1 MPTRRNPVSFLAPLL
16 LLAATGAHAQIDALR
31 RARDAARDAPTVATL
46 FGKQPAITTTIDD
59 ARDGVAALDGFEP
72 KSYSPMADMPRATGG
87 TYLLVP
93 GTYVLVTQSFCL
105 KPGAYGPRT
114 SAGYLHAAWK
124 GEKAPLVSTLIARS
138 VDHPEVPQRQ
148 VQLLLWAI
156 VMRADMNQ
164 LYPETKQAAL
174 KLLTS
179 AELLDLAGYKL
190 GVVPDAVRERALQS
204 VPEPARSALE
214 TENEMRRLLVSAE
227 TQYADIERVAV
238 RDGALPANEA
248 MMNFPDGRWS
258 YHPSGFFIR
267 YAPRSYTFMRVD
279 IYYPDKFEIHRD
291 GSGRITSVT
300 KADGRE
306 IRPDRSPWH
315 LLGDDGA
322 GRAQLRTL
330 QMLSRG
336 VMTDARRELLA
347 LARADYHDLQ
357 RLDPVVDRGDRAELR
372 EATHSALARYMGIAR
387 LSSIPRGS
395 LLEQSLRPARA
406 RDGYR
411 YWIAPVASNGG
422 PSAVP
427 MPGVGS
433 WNPSHGGATPGG
445 SLQRLA
451 PSGSPVDLPSYAPP
465 QTSSADDPPA
475 EPDALDKAE
484 KVVGAFNNASDAF
497 SAMTDPAG
505 FIGGQPQ
512 GQMLGAG
519 FDAAFSNARQ
529 ISNAMQGR
537 DSGDEEETGPDYQTF
552 ARPRAIEIPTAAA
565 PSLSGTR
572 AAAVND
578 AIATTFRMAMALEAL
593 ATTRARFAA
602 ALSAHD
608 QTWVNN
614 QGLALIHL
622 KRLAGLEMV
631 RLSHELRTMQRLWGS
646 AARATEDQVRA
657 AQRTLAANGWS
668 TERRALARQLGTS
681 DADLEEQRR
690 RVLPLDARTTANDA
704 GKTIQ
709 NLQDAL
715 YRYGAYLALLPEVPP
730 PWE

>member
-1 MPTRRNPVSFLAPLL
+1 MPTRPNSVSFLAPLL
-16 LLAATGAHAQIDALR
+16 LLVATGANAQIDVLR
-31 RARDAARDAPTVATL
+31 RARDAARAAPSVASL
-46 FGKQPAITTTIDD
+46 FGKEPAITTTIDD

-72 KSYSPMADMPRATGG
+72 KSYSPLADMPRAPGG

-124 GEKAPLVSTLIARS
+124 GEKASLVSTLIARS

-190 GVVPDAVRERALQS
+190 GVVPDAVRDRALQS

-227 TQYADIERVAV
+227 TQYADVERVAV
-238 RDGALPANEA
+238 RDGVLPASEA
-248 MMNFPDGRWS
+248 VMNFPEGRWS

-267 YAPRSYTFMRVD
+267 YAPRTYTFMRVD

-306 IRPDRSPWH
+306 IRPDRAPWQ

-322 GRAQLRTL
+322 SRSRLRTL
-330 QMLSRG
+330 QSLSHS
-336 VMTDARRELLA
+336 MMADARRELLA
-347 LARADYHDLQ
+347 LARADYDDLR
-357 RLDPVVDRGDRAELR
+357 RLELVVDRSDTAVLR
-372 EATHSALARYMGIAR
+372 EAAHSALARYMGIAR
-387 LSSIPRGS
+387 RSSIPRGS
-395 LLEQSLRPARA
+395 LLEQALRPKQTTV
-406 RDGYR
+406 GYR
-411 YWIAPVASNGG
+411 YSVAPVASDEAAGT
-422 PSAVP
+422 PP

-433 WNPSHGGATPGG
+433 WNPSRGGATPGG
-445 SLQRLA
+445 SFQRLA
-451 PSGSPVDLPSYAPP
+451 PSGSPMPLPSYTPP
-465 QTSSADDPPA
+465 QKGSDDEPPS
-475 EPDALDKAE
+475 EPDALDKAQNAI
-484 KVVGAFNNASDAF
+484 GAFNNASDVFGAV
-497 SAMTDPAG
+497 TDPAG

-519 FDAAFSNARQ
+519 FDAAFSASRQ
-529 ISNAMQGR
+529 ISNSMQGK
-537 DSGDEEETGPDYQTF
+537 DSDGEEAPVPEYQTF
-552 ARPRAIEIPTAAA
+552 ARPRTIEIPKLSST
-565 PSLSGTR
+565 SLSATR
-572 AAAVND
+572 STAVND
-578 AIATTFRMAMALEAL
+578 AIATTFRMAMALEAVT
-593 ATTRARFAA
+593 ATRTRFAA
-602 ALSAHD
+602 ALEAHD
-608 QTWVNN
+608 QPWVNA
-614 QGLALIHL
+614 QGQALIHL
-622 KRLAGLEMV
+622 KRMAGVEMV
-631 RLSHELRTMQRLWGS
+631 RLSRELRTVQRAAGS
-646 AARATEDQVRA
+646 GALATEDQVRE
-657 AQRTLAANGWS
+657 AQRALAASGWS
-668 TERRALARQLGTS
+668 AERRAVARQLGTP
-681 DADLEEQRR
+681 DAELETQRR
-690 RVLPLDARTTANDA
+690 RVLALDPRATAIGA
-704 GKTIQ
+704 GAAMT
-709 NLQDAL
+709 NLEDAL

>member
-1 MPTRRNPVSFLAPLL
+1 MPAQRTASPLALL
-16 LLAATGAHAQIDALR
+16 CLLIATGANAQIDALR
-31 RARDAARDAPTVATL
+31 RVRDAARDAPSVAAL
-46 FGKQPAITTTIDD
+46 FGKEPAITTTIDD

-72 KSYSPMADMPRATGG
+72 TSYSPLADMPRAPGG

-124 GEKAPLVSTLIARS
+124 GEKASLVSTLIARS
-138 VDHPEVPQRQ
+138 VDHSEVPQRQ

-190 GVVPDAVRERALQS
+190 GVVPDAVRDRALQS

-238 RDGALPANEA
+238 REGALPASEA
-248 MMNFPDGRWS
+248 VMIFPEGRWS

-267 YAPRSYTFMRVD
+267 YAPRTYSFMRVD

-315 LLGDDGA
+315 LLGDDGVGQA
-322 GRAQLRTL
+322 RLRTL
-330 QMLSRG
+330 HSLSHG
-336 VMTDARRELLA
+336 VMADARRELLA
-347 LARADYHDLQ
+347 IAHADYDDLRQ
-357 RLDPVVDRGDRAELR
+357 LEPVVDRSDLALVR
-372 EATHSALARYMGIAR
+372 EAAHSALARYMGIAR

-395 LLEQSLRPARA
+395 MLEQSLRPTQT

-411 YWIAPVASNGG
+411 YSVAPVASDAAANT
-422 PSAVP
+422 PP

-433 WNPSHGGATPGG
+433 WNPSKGGATPGG
-445 SLQRLA
+445 SFQRLA
-451 PSGSPVDLPSYAPP
+451 PSGNPMNLPSYAPP
-465 QTSSADDPPA
+465 QSSSSNDEPPA

-484 KVVGAFNNASDAF
+484 RVIKAFNDASDWF
-497 SAMTDPAG
+497 SAATDPAG

-512 GQMLGAG
+512 GQVLGAG
-519 FDAAFSNARQ
+519 FDAAFSTSRQ
-529 ISNAMQGR
+529 ISNSMQGK
-537 DSGDEEETGPDYQTF
+537 DSDGEEAQVPEYQTF
-552 ARPRAIEIPTAAA
+552 ARPRTIEIPKPSST
-565 PSLSGTR
+565 SLSAPR
-572 AAAVND
+572 ATAVND
-578 AIATTFRMAMALEAL
+578 AIATTFRMAMALEAIT
-593 ATTRARFAA
+593 TTRARFAA
-602 ALSAHD
+602 ALEAHD
-608 QTWVNN
+608 QPWVNA
-614 QGLALIHL
+614 QGQALIHL
-622 KRLAGLEMV
+622 KRLAGMEMV
-631 RLSHELRTMQRLWGS
+631 RLSRELRAVQRSSGNTAL
-646 AARATEDQVRA
+646 ATEDQVRE
-657 AQRTLAANGWS
+657 AQRALATNGWS
-668 TERRALARQLGTS
+668 AERRAVARQLGTS
-681 DADLEEQRR
+681 DAELETQRR
-690 RVLPLDARTTANDA
+690 RVLTLDPRATAVGA
-704 GKTIQ
+704 GAAMT
-709 NLQDAL
+709 NLEDAL